1 MQRRI
6 ACRASEEVSGKH
18 SVDDGA
24 ADETHLT
31 SEQMPNSLQDNRWGR

>member
-1 MQRRI
+1 MKRRI

-18 SVDDGA
+18 SMDDSA

-31 SEQMPNSLQDNRWGR
+31 SEQMPNSLQENTWGR